1 MLQVEDLECEIEALR
16 NELQDKEL
24 RMQKQLK
31 EVEAFWQSKLYQEK
45 ASHSVETNALKEALN
60 ILRSQIA
67 TPTTSWTSPVFRNKF
82 KPEGEVRQV
91 DHLSGEGGNSS
102 GLTGFDIASNP
113 VLTGFDVGSNPVSS
127 GFGSKPVCDAWT
139 QLPGMAGN
147 PSEALSSVAMAYQV
161 FPKFQLMFRPRM
173 TTGGG
178 GDRGLSVGYT
188 LP

>member
-1 MLQVEDLECEIEALR
+1 MKSRFPFLLFIVFQVEDLECEIEALR
-16 NELQDKEL
+16 NELHDKEL

-31 EVEAFWQSKLYQEK
+31 EVEAFWQSKLFQEK

-60 ILRSQIA
+60 ILRRQIS

-82 KPEGEVRQV
+82 KPDEEVSQV
-91 DHLSGEGGNSS
+91 DHLSGEGGNDL
-102 GLTGFDIASNP
+102 GLAGFDVYSNP
-113 VLTGFDVGSNPVSS
+113 VKTDFDVGSNPVPSGFGSNPASS

-161 FPKFQLMFRPRM
+161 FWMI
-173 TTGGG
+173 
-178 GDRGLSVGYT
+178 SN
-188 LP
+188 